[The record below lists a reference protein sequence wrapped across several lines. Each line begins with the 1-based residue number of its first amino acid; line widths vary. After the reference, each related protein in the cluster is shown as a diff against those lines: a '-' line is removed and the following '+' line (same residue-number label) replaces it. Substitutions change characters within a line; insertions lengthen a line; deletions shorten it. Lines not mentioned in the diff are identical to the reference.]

1 MGGVGSQR
9 WSSLHASCRMWRLL
23 SSCDILTFADWAV
36 CGRLWFTGAPRHS
49 AARHPVC
56 LGRVSL
62 VTKLQGH
69 FQSCLAPDKHS
80 LCVHARFACLP
91 VCLHACLFVSRCVC
105 VCWGGGIQG
114 WNKQHSCEVCVLGI
128 LVLVRASLYFIWYKE
143 EQISSSFCCIFSR
156 GTAVTPVW
164 RPNPPLQTGEGWD
177 WSLQSWIFSKC
188 WKGEKHHHAF

>member
-1 MGGVGSQR
+1 
-9 WSSLHASCRMWRLL
+9 MWRLL

-105 VCWGGGIQG
+105 VCWGGIQE
-114 WNKQHSCEVCVLGI
+114 WNKQHSCEVCVLVI
-128 LVLVRASLYFIWYKE
+128 LVLVRVSLYIIWYKE
-143 EQISSSFCCIFSR
+143 EQISSSFCCILEGPQWWQFDGQIHLFELVRVETEVWTELIIKQMFS
-156 GTAVTPVW
+156 
-164 RPNPPLQTGEGWD
+164 
-177 WSLQSWIFSKC
+177 
-188 WKGEKHHHAF
+188 KGEKHNYAF